1 MSRRWPAVAG
11 LLAAVAMACG
21 VPTDSGP
28 RSLPAERVPFG
39 LLDPSPTPSTTPV
52 SPEGAVTLT
61 VYLVSHERLAA
72 VTRDVPPPVGP
83 QQALGVLLAGVTPQE
98 AANGL
103 RTAIAPAT
111 EARPTAVAG
120 GEVRVDLTRAFLSGG
135 TKEQILAVAQIVYT
149 VTALP
154 GLDSVAFTLSGRSV
168 EVPSA
173 DGKLRAGPLRRSDF
187 ASVAQL

>member
-1 MSRRWPAVAG
+1 MSRARLAVVG
-11 LLAAVAMACG
+11 MLAVVAVACG
-21 VPTDSGP
+21 VPTDSEP
-28 RSLPAERVPFG
+28 RALPPERVPFG
-39 LLDPSPTPSTTPV
+39 LLDPTSTPSTTPA
-52 SPEGAVTLT
+52 SPEGAVSLT
-61 VYLVSHERLAA
+61 VYLVTQERLTA

-83 QQALGVLLAGVTPQE
+83 EQALQALLAGVNQRE
-98 AANGL
+98 AASGM
-103 RTAIAPAT
+103 RSAIAPAT
-111 EARPTAVAG
+111 EARTTAVAG
-120 GEVRVDLTRAFLSGG
+120 GEVRVDLNRAFLSGG

-187 ASVAQL
+187 AAVAQL